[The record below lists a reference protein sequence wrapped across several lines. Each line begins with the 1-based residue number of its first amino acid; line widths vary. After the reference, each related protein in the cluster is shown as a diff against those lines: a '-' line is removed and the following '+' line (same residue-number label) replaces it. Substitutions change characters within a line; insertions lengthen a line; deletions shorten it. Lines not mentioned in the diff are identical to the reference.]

1 MTEPMRCHT
10 CELFSSTS
18 FKRICRLTGEPP
30 EASFFYNNCSAPV
43 DALKR
48 MIERM
53 ELELFRRNLWNA
65 KPTPKPS
72 P

>member
-30 EASFFYNNCSAPV
+30 EATSIYSNCSAP
-43 DALKR
+43 
-48 MIERM
+48 IEDLQRVIDRIQ
-53 ELELFRRNLWNA
+53 LELFRRNLCNA
-65 KPTPKPS
+65 KPTPKRS